1 MPGARRALSIPAM
14 GFLRD
19 RGDHGRRFV
28 MREKMFA
35 IGDDFWIEDEDGDKV
50 YKANG
55 KALRVRKTFI
65 LEDRDGNERAH
76 VQDRIAHVRGTMA
89 IEREGR
95 PLATVHKRIVGI
107 RDRFTIEL
115 EEGGELSAKGNVLEH
130 NFEIKRDDDVIA
142 NVSKKWVRVRETYGV
157 EIAPGED
164 ETFLLACVVA
174 IDALVD

>member
-76 VQDRIAHVRGTMA
+76 VQDRIAHV
-89 IEREGR
+89 
-95 PLATVHKRIVGI
+95 LATVHKRIVGI